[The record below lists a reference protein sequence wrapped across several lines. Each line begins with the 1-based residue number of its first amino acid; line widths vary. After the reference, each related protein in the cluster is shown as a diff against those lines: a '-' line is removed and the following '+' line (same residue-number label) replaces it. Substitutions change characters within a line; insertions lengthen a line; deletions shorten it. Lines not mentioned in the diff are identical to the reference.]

1 MFILERR
8 SRFTSVHIPVIFHGR
23 FVVRGSHSFELELVF
38 WGMWNCS
45 RRWGKTARFQSEI
58 LWVSSNQSWDLLVQ
72 VAYQIFGEVV
82 ASHKLDGFHG
92 ILNAYLY
99 MLGSSFGSC
108 RPAFAPSQSSW
119 EEPWRAA
126 PTCWCWLWWHA
137 PPTCCCPVRASLL
150 PRCCV
155 AARSTRLE
163 PWHRPP
169 LSRLRAVLCRWA
181 WPRQVANP
189 RGFLWSSLA
198 SWRAPRLLA
207 SWLSSSMA
215 PTLVP
220 AAVCE
225 SWIFCLIQLEELENR
240 NTQNGPQSREQ
251 KQLRSVAVCGKGEL
265 HISPDPRDL
274 LLIFHPTLNIHPVW
288 LQLFV
293 DAWLNHQISNVGPLL
308 PKKRGYEKTIDIS
321 EFLQEEKDPISP
333 NMFCQTRWLELCM
346 WPCQSP

>member
-1 MFILERR
+1 MVCL
-8 SRFTSVHIPVIFHGR
+8 PVLVPALG
-23 FVVRGSHSFELELVF
+23 VVGPHL
-38 WGMWNCS
+38 
-45 RRWGKTARFQSEI
+45 
-58 LWVSSNQSWDLLVQ
+58 
-72 VAYQIFGEVV
+72 
-82 ASHKLDGFHG
+82 
-92 ILNAYLY
+92 
-99 MLGSSFGSC
+99 
-108 RPAFAPSQSSW
+108 PPSQSSW

-198 SWRAPRLLA
+198 SWQAPRLLA

-225 SWIFCLIQLEELENR
+225 WKALCR
-240 NTQNGPQSREQ
+240 GMT
-251 KQLRSVAVCGKGEL
+251 C
-265 HISPDPRDL
+265 
-274 LLIFHPTLNIHPVW
+274 W
-288 LQLFV
+288 LFR
-293 DAWLNHQISNVGPLL
+293 
-308 PKKRGYEKTIDIS
+308 KRGTSVPGLAAHQRSADG
-321 EFLQEEKDPISP
+321 
-333 NMFCQTRWLELCM
+333 W
-346 WPCQSP
+346 

>member
-1 MFILERR
+1 MEICASTFLLCKVVCLFGWSELE
-8 SRFTSVHIPVIFHGR
+8 VQWLW
-23 FVVRGSHSFELELVF
+23 SHSHPIRYATNAAALSSDQTALVF
-38 WGMWNCS
+38 P
-45 RRWGKTARFQSEI
+45 RTKIR
-58 LWVSSNQSWDLLVQ
+58 
-72 VAYQIFGEVV
+72 
-82 ASHKLDGFHG
+82 
-92 ILNAYLY
+92 
-99 MLGSSFGSC
+99 
-108 RPAFAPSQSSW
+108 
-119 EEPWRAA
+119 PWRAA

-181 WPRQVANP
+181 WPRQVANL

-225 SWIFCLIQLEELENR
+225 RFVFIDLGWQATFDSR
-240 NTQNGPQSREQ
+240 NTQNG
-251 KQLRSVAVCGKGEL
+251 
-265 HISPDPRDL
+265 
-274 LLIFHPTLNIHPVW
+274 W
-288 LQLFV
+288 
-293 DAWLNHQISNVGPLL
+293 
-308 PKKRGYEKTIDIS
+308 
-321 EFLQEEKDPISP
+321 
-333 NMFCQTRWLELCM
+333 
-346 WPCQSP
+346 

>member
-1 MFILERR
+1 M
-8 SRFTSVHIPVIFHGR
+8 
-23 FVVRGSHSFELELVF
+23 RGP
-38 WGMWNCS
+38 NC
-45 RRWGKTARFQSEI
+45 KTARFQSEI
-58 LWVSSNQSWDLLVQ
+58 LWVFSNQSWDLLVPWDPERIS
-72 VAYQIFGEVV
+72 VY
-82 ASHKLDGFHG
+82 D
-92 ILNAYLY
+92 N

-119 EEPWRAA
+119 EEPWRAV

-198 SWRAPRLLA
+198 SWQAPRLLA

-225 SWIFCLIQLEELENR
+225 SWIFCLIQLEELDNR

-274 LLIFHPTLNIHPVW
+274 LLIFHPTLNINPGW

-321 EFLQEEKDPISP
+321 HGSLNVPIEHHPTIRYMVYNGYYKVMSNIP
-333 NMFCQTRWLELCM
+333 KMGQLPTPVSSRRKGSNFTQHVLSDSVTWAVHVTVSKSLAWSNFCKTLLC
-346 WPCQSP
+346 